1 MMMSPSTGGR
11 SSRKGI
17 NEVKDSLSSTFK
29 SIGTG
34 SAKVGAASS
43 GGPDAQMLELKQS
56 LRKSGKLLRTKLG
69 VKYLYSSDEGLAE
82 GVLQDDQ
89 KTGLLS
95 ILSAVKQG
103 KVEPEEAAADVSAI
117 VAIGMQDKYVTVL
130 GERVALWHQGVND
143 ANMARVDDAIAAIK
157 RLERRLTG
165 VKQPGTGPEEDL
177 IKHLMSQ
184 YRADMRDV
192 FAADEV
198 VRTTRQ
204 KETGMKVAREGQRRK
219 GHKNSWQNADQLD
232 DDQLEVL
239 TGKTK
244 LEKALDE
251 MIKSIADEVYTD
263 VRRRDEAALG
273 ILGQYSGLADNKNG
287 RADLTA
293 LKKLKDSKLDK
304 MDTDPDS
311 RTAGL
316 IRTQIGLLVKANI
329 KTLWPIA
336 AASKLLSNNN
346 LIGKDVYI
354 VKNNDL
360 VQFEGEDADQWLD
373 RMQFEL
379 GFGPTPSRKRL
390 EEYGHGEDIDT
401 SRDEHTGTSVS
412 RGIDIEDRSSY
423 WEDGT
428 LNARGDDHLRTP
440 GVRPSAPPSDGG
452 GDGGTAASPAA
463 TGGSSDTV
471 AARLGIKA
479 AKAAKAKLAAEE
491 AAHLFEERDRGFDP
505 EEYRRDCIR
514 SNIEDFVTANG
525 VLYTL
530 LEQELKPAVDSAVEK
545 SGNLFGDNLQDSRIN
560 NAARGDGLAVIE
572 TWIFSLERFGD
583 SAREAAHD
591 FMRNGAG
598 WLCQNN
604 WKGGLET
611 LRLGTLAAID
621 IGVEVTWA
629 MTISRFMEK
638 LYVHRPVV
646 AQRMAEEYGSEPA
659 DRQRN
664 VIHDIPVFIGRVSK
678 LIEAMTSGER
688 KLKEG
693 KHQKEQ
699 RALAVARAQSF
710 AYSVVAYDA
719 DRWDVIDAPKDVE
732 KYVANFTTN
741 SGGGGG
747 GKGNG
752 KSGGGKGGSKL
763 PAGWKMWKPQGASY
777 DDKGQRVCDNQS
789 CTKCLTK
796 ERYALVV
803 DKQKWSDTRAIDR
816 GKSKGLAAWMHC
828 ESCDSRMSSDK
839 KSVVYP
845 DGYMPGVREQDRSKA
860 TPEMRERMSGGG
872 GGFKKGGGGPRHAKA
887 NAAAAAA
894 SDSDDD
900 AESIAFGS
908 EASTYS
914 QSSQA
919 EELRAARQEALEAKL
934 AAAESKTK
942 ALEAEASLRDVKD
955 GGSPVKVKGRGQK
968 YRSKLRMDGSLHP
981 VDSDSE

>member
-1 MMMSPSTGGR
+1 MMMSPSASGKLTA
-11 SSRKGI
+11 RKGI
-17 NEVKDSLSSTFK
+17 NEVKDALSSTFK
-29 SIGTG
+29 EMGT
-34 SAKVGAASS
+34 ATHKVGVANT
-43 GGPDAQMLELKQS
+43 GGPDAQMLELKHA
-56 LRKSGKLLRTKLG
+56 LRKSGKLLSTKLQVRYAYG
-69 VKYLYSSDEGLAE
+69 SDGIADGIIGDEQKAGLM
-82 GVLQDDQ
+82 Q
-89 KTGLLS
+89 
-95 ILSAVKQG
+95 ILSSVGKG
-103 KVEPEEAAADVSAI
+103 KVEPAAAMADVSTI
-117 VAIGMQDKYVTVL
+117 VAMAVQDKYVAVL
-130 GERVALWHQGVND
+130 GDRVALWHKGVN
-143 ANMARVDDAIAAIK
+143 NEHMARVDDAIAAIK

-177 IKHLMSQ
+177 IATLMSK

-198 VRTTRQ
+198 VRNTRQ
-204 KETGMKVAREGQRRK
+204 KEIGMKVAREGQRLK
-219 GHKNSWQNADQLD
+219 GHRNSWQNADQLD
-232 DDQLEVL
+232 DEQLEVL

-251 MIKSIADEVYTD
+251 MILSVADELRTD
-263 VRRRDEAALG
+263 VGRRNETALN
-273 ILGQYSGLADNKNG
+273 ILGHYGGVPDNKA

-304 MDTDPDS
+304 MDTEPDS

-316 IRTQIGLLVKANI
+316 IRTQVGLLIKANI

-360 VQFEGEDADQWLD
+360 VRFEGEGTDEWLD

-379 GFGPTPSRKRL
+379 GFGPTPTRKQL
-390 EEYGHGEDIDT
+390 EAYGHGDDIDT
-401 SRDEHTGTSVS
+401 THGSTIVSGRADKDDELATPKPATKPPASPS
-412 RGIDIEDRSSY
+412 
-423 WEDGT
+423 T
-428 LNARGDDHLRTP
+428 PKPGD
-440 GVRPSAPPSDGG
+440 
-452 GDGGTAASPAA
+452 GDGGTAETPAA
-463 TGGSSDTV
+463 SDGKTDTV

-479 AKAAKAKLAAEE
+479 AKAARAKQAAEE
-491 AAHLFEERDRGFDP
+491 AAYLFEERDQGFDP
-505 EEYRRDCIR
+505 EEYRRECIR

-530 LEQELKPAVDSAVEK
+530 LEQELKSAVDSAVEK
-545 SGNLFGDNLQDSRIN
+545 SGNLFGDNLQDSRVN
-560 NAARGDGLAVIE
+560 NAARGDGMAVIE

-604 WKGGLET
+604 WKGGIET
-611 LRLGTLAAID
+611 LRLGTMAAID
-621 IGVEVTWA
+621 INVEVTWA
-629 MTISRFMEK
+629 MTISRYMEK
-638 LYVHRPVV
+638 LFVHRPVV
-646 AQRMAEEYGSEPA
+646 AQRMADEYGSEPA

-664 VIHDIPVFIGRVSK
+664 VIHDIPVFLGRVLK
-678 LIEAMTSGER
+678 LTEAMTGGER

-699 RALAVARAQSF
+699 RALAVARAQNF
-710 AYSVVAYDA
+710 AYSVIEYDA
-719 DRWDVIDAPKDVE
+719 SRWDVIDAPDAVE

-741 SGGGGG
+741 TGGGKQGKQGG
-747 GKGNG
+747 GKGNNQ
-752 KSGGGKGGSKL
+752 L
-763 PAGWKMWKPQGASY
+763 PGGWKMWKPQGASY
-777 DDKGQRVCDNQS
+777 NDKGQRLCDNQS
-789 CTKCLTK
+789 CDACLTK

-828 ESCDSRMSSDK
+828 ETCDGKLGSNNRF
-839 KSVVYP
+839 VVYP
-845 DGYMPGVREQDRSKA
+845 DGYMPGAREQDRSKA

-872 GGFKKGGGGPRHAKA
+872 GRPGNGGGGARNARA

-894 SDSDDD
+894 AADEDDD

-908 EASTYS
+908 EASTFS
-914 QSSQA
+914 QASQA
-919 EELRAARQEALEAKL
+919 EELRAARQEALEAKH
-934 AAAESKTK
+934 AAAESKIK
-942 ALEAEASLRDVKD
+942 ALEAEASLRDAKD
-955 GGSPVKVKGRGQK
+955 GESPAKIKGRGQK